1 MSEGQQR
8 RASRL
13 AYTTVIYVSL
23 PLRYGD
29 FRWATGNRNKFER
42 KKKKISCDKKMK
54 KKSKEKGRRYC
65 QVEATTRRS
74 DSWQV
79 CYVQERD
86 RPVNRGSSH
95 SHIHLSLSLS
105 GEFYTPGVGLAL
117 AWVIISITTAVSPP
131 TNAPRPSEFQYR
143 RGRPLLGKTP
153 FRLWSFRPSVSL
165 GRRHGRFLA
174 PNSAS
179 KTEMSAVHNVEV
191 RPVWRLRDEGDGLDG
206 AERKSIR
213 PNVQQP
219 PVSLYCTKDLFL

>member
-29 FRWATGNRNKFER
+29 LRWATGNRNKFER

-86 RPVNRGSSH
+86 RPVSRVSSH
-95 SHIHLSLSLS
+95 PSISLSLSLWRVLYAR
-105 GEFYTPGVGLAL
+105 GWPGFSLSYY
-117 AWVIISITTAVSPP
+117 IDYNRCFSPL
-131 TNAPRPSEFQYR
+131 TNAPRPRKFQYR

-191 RPVWRLRDEGDGLDG
+191 WPVWRLRETDLTKQR
-206 AERKSIR
+206 ERASA
-213 PNVQQP
+213 PNVHRGDLQQP
-219 PVSLYCTKDLFL
+219 PVSL